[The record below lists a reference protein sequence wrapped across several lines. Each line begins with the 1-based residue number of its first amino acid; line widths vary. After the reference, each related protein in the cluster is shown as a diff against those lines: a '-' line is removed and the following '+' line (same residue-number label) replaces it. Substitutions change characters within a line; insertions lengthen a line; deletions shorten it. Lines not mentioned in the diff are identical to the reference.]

1 MMAAGQ
7 GPFARHMVGGGL
19 AGQTLPSS
27 VTASLQRHSNRCA
40 PAMTRSPRLR
50 KFALTAHIGSSV
62 GWLGAVAG
70 FLALAIIDL
79 TGQDAQI
86 VRAAYLGMD
95 WIGWFVLVPLSFA
108 SLLTGLV
115 QALGTEWGLFR
126 HYWILAKLLINV
138 LGNVGLLMFML
149 IFGSVVAA
157 VPASALDDV
166 GELRSPSPLL
176 HAGVA
181 LLVLLLATVLS
192 VYKPRGITPYA
203 WRKQHERCKALQRK
217 KQHRHRAQEATGARI
232 EHADRSRTTYGHE
245 HMLGVPVDHHD
256 VGPAGLRPA
265 QQASR
270 PRIQMGDA
278 GVRGDKER
286 VEGLID
292 GHLVGQVANPLAGE
306 QRLAPHIQDVER
318 VPWNP
323 DPGVAVD
330 EVHTRQ
336 SLGDRDRDGPR
347 PARGGEQCDRAVLP
361 AHVGHA
367 RAGVHSQRD
376 RGIPGPMTTDTMTEP
391 WSRVCTTVAAKAAA
405 PPFTTTAMRRLSMR
419 LLRSGSDSGSQ
430 PRDPHA
436 TQPAGASLDADHADA
451 DHAVVA
457 GYLAGGDGALAGI
470 AHSSHVNNTLL
481 TR

>member
-1 MMAAGQ
+1 
-7 GPFARHMVGGGL
+7 
-19 AGQTLPSS
+19 
-27 VTASLQRHSNRCA
+27 
-40 PAMTRSPRLR
+40 MTRSPRLR
-50 KFALTAHIGSSV
+50 KVALTAHISSSV
-62 GWLGAVAG
+62 GWLGAIAG

-95 WIGWFVLVPLSFA
+95 WLGWFVLVPLSFA

-115 QALGTEWGLFR
+115 QSLGTEWGLFR
-126 HYWILAKLLINV
+126 HYWILVKLLINV

-149 IFGSVVAA
+149 IFGSVVAT

-181 LLVLLLATVLS
+181 LLVLLVATVLS
-192 VYKPRGITPYA
+192 VYKPRGITPYG
-203 WRKQHERCKALQRK
+203 WRKQHARCKALQRK
-217 KQHRHRAQEATGARI
+217 KQHQQRAQEATGGRI
-232 EHADRSRTTYGHE
+232 AHADRSRTAHGHE
-245 HMLGVPVDHHD
+245 HMLGVPVDHHG
-256 VGPAGLRPA
+256 VGSAGPRPA

-270 PRIQMGDA
+270 PRIRAGDA
-278 GVRGDKER
+278 GVRGDK
-286 VEGLID
+286 D
-292 GHLVGQVANPLAGE
+292 
-306 QRLAPHIQDVER
+306 
-318 VPWNP
+318 
-323 DPGVAVD
+323 
-330 EVHTRQ
+330 
-336 SLGDRDRDGPR
+336 
-347 PARGGEQCDRAVLP
+347 
-361 AHVGHA
+361 
-367 RAGVHSQRD
+367 HSQRD
-376 RGIPGPMTTDTMTEP
+376 RGIPGPMTTDAMTEP
-391 WSRVCTTVAAKAAA
+391 WSRVCTTMAAKAAA

-436 TQPAGASLDADHADA
+436 TRPAGAKLDA

-470 AHSSHVNNTLL
+470 ARSSHVDNTLL